1 MTVGDP
7 ANIQPRW
14 NNGGVAVDYELEESV
29 ARIYL
34 NRPHRLNA
42 VVPELT
48 EGLIESLGRAGRDG
62 ARVVV
67 LAGRGRAFCSGH
79 DLKEPITQ
87 ETVLQTRSRVAG
99 LQDVTRAI
107 RRFPGP
113 VIAAVHGY
121 ALGAGCEFALGCD
134 LVVAAED
141 AQFGFPEVSVG
152 LSVTGGISRLL
163 PLLVGP
169 VRAKELLL
177 LGERIPAARAL
188 ELGLVNR
195 VVPAGSHEHVA
206 AELADRLRS
215 QPALA
220 LALAK
225 EALDRGAD
233 CALEEAMAA
242 EVDFAVLT
250 VAPGADDA
258 R

>member
-1 MTVGDP
+1 MV
-7 ANIQPRW
+7 IE
-14 NNGGVAVDYELEESV
+14 YELTEAV

-48 EGLIESLGRAGRDG
+48 AGLIAAFTRAGQDG
-62 ARVVV
+62 ARVIV

-79 DLKEPITQ
+79 DLKEELPP
-87 ETVLQTRSRVAG
+87 ETVLATRLRVDQI
-99 LQDVTRAI
+99 QDVTRAI

-177 LGERIPAARAL
+177 LGDRFTAARAL

-195 VVPAGSHEHVA
+195 VTEAGQHEQVA
-206 AELADRLRS
+206 AGMAVRLRD

-220 LALAK
+220 LGLAK
-225 EALDRGAD
+225 QALDRGAE

-242 EVDFAVLT
+242 EVDFAALT
-250 VAPGADDA
+250 VAPEAAADGH
-258 R
+258 

>member
-1 MTVGDP
+1 
-7 ANIQPRW
+7 
-14 NNGGVAVDYELEESV
+14 VAVDYELSESV
-29 ARIYL
+29 ARVYL

-48 EGLIESLGRAGRDG
+48 AGLVGALARAGQDK
-62 ARVVV
+62 ARVVI

-79 DLKEPITQ
+79 DLKEELPP
-87 ETVLQTRSRVAG
+87 ETVLATRLRVEQI
-99 LQDVTRAI
+99 QDVTRAI

-113 VIAAVHGY
+113 VVAAVHGY

-134 LVVAAED
+134 LVVASED

-177 LGERIPAARAL
+177 LGERFGATRAL
-188 ELGLVNR
+188 QLGLVNQ
-195 VVPAGSHEHVA
+195 VAVAGQHEQA
-206 AELADRLRS
+206 AAVMAARLRD
-215 QPALA
+215 QPRLA

-225 EALDRGAD
+225 QALDRGAD

-242 EVDFAVLT
+242 EVDFAALT
-250 VAPGADDA
+250 VAPEAVRDA

>member
-1 MTVGDP
+1 V
-7 ANIQPRW
+7 
-14 NNGGVAVDYELEESV
+14 VVEYELAEAV
-29 ARIYL
+29 AQIYL

-42 VVPELT
+42 VVPELSA
-48 EGLIESLGRAGRDG
+48 GLVAAFARAGQDG
-62 ARVVV
+62 ARAIV

-79 DLKEPITQ
+79 DLKQQLPP
-87 ETVLQTRSRVAG
+87 ETVLATRLRVE
-99 LQDVTRAI
+99 QIQEVTRAI

-169 VRAKELLL
+169 VRAKELVL
-177 LGERIPAARAL
+177 LGDRFSAARAL
-188 ELGLVNR
+188 QLGLVN
-195 VVPAGSHEHVA
+195 VVAPAGQHEQA
-206 AELADRLRS
+206 AGEMAARLRD
-215 QPALA
+215 QPALS

-225 EALDRGAD
+225 QALDRGAE

-242 EVDFAVLT
+242 EVDLAALT
-250 VAPGADDA
+250 VAPGAAGDE

>member
-1 MTVGDP
+1 M
-7 ANIQPRW
+7 
-14 NNGGVAVDYELEESV
+14 AVDYELEESV

-195 VVPAGSHEHVA
+195 VVAAGSHEHVA